1 MTYLIVGGY
10 LIIKYDGECRYEQDK
25 QIDKK
30 KFSKKAMA
38 EMPQSF
44 SFAHKNSGVRRKNS
58 AAERRL

>member
-1 MTYLIVGGY
+1 MPIYTRGY
-10 LIIKYDGECRYEQDK
+10 FIIKYDGECRYEQDK

-44 SFAHKNSGVRRKNS
+44 SFAHKNSGV
-58 AAERRL
+58 